1 MFQAVHFVGAMDID
15 GLGEENARRLEMG
28 LIESF
33 ADVYDLTVERLTELD
48 RFGDLGGQPRRG
60 DRGFQGQ
67 PFHLVL
73 YALGLPGIGFVNA
86 RNLARHFRSMDALL
100 AASEEELTAVE
111 GMGQI
116 LAATVRESLDEEQ
129 VLELVE
135 KPVARPA
142 DGGRGS
148 RAARRRAARGQDGGA
163 HRDVSSTRPE
173 ATARVEAAGGK
184 VTGSVSTKTD
194 YVVAGEDPGTKLTKA
209 QELGTA
215 ILDEEGLLA
224 LLSSAASRS

>member
-1 MFQAVHFVGAMDID
+1 MGAMDID
-15 GLGEENARRLEMG
+15 GLGEENARRFLEMG

-33 ADVYDLTVERLTELD
+33 ADVYDLTVERLTELEG
-48 RFGDLGGQPRRG
+48 FGETSAGNLVAAIEASK
-60 DRGFQGQ
+60 GQ

-111 GMGQI
+111 GMGPI

-135 KPVARPA
+135 SCVATACRWRKRVPRRPPK
-142 DGGRGS
+142 GCS
-148 RAARRRAARGQDGGA
+148 WARRWC
-163 HRDVSSTRPE
+163 S
-173 ATARVEAAGGK
+173 
-184 VTGSVSTKTD
+184 
-194 YVVAGEDPGTKLTKA
+194 PG
-209 QELGTA
+209 
-215 ILDEEGLLA
+215 
-224 LLSSAASRS
+224 RS